1 VFVDTATLY
10 PISQADLVLR
20 LAELGMFELVWS
32 DHLLAEVERVLVDY
46 KGLPVDRAR
55 YFCDCIREAFPS
67 GRVPSERYLPL
78 VGSRTGPDS
87 DDHVHSAAAVARG
100 ATVVLS
106 ADKRGYPPRDTAPA
120 RRRHPDA
127 YLDMCFLLHSKSVEE
142 ASARAAALFRPTDR
156 RPFTKPADAFTRRSN
171 HEVGTIGDV
180 YERRGLGDLP
190 ARRTERHGRCAR
202 CRRLGQAVV

>member
-1 VFVDTATLY
+1 MFVDTATLY
-10 PISQADLVLR
+10 PISLADLVLR

-32 DHLLAEVERVLVDY
+32 DHLLAEVERVLVDC

-87 DDHVHSAAAVARG
+87 DDHVHSAAAVAGG

-106 ADKRGYPPRDTAPA
+106 ADRRGDPPRDTAPA

-127 YLDMCFLLHSKSVEE
+127 YLTQLLKWYPDDVIRVVDEMGSSL
-142 ASARAAALFRPTDR
+142 RAPLS
-156 RPFTKPADAFTRRSN
+156 RS
-171 HEVGTIGDV
+171 EV
-180 YERRGLGDLP
+180 L
-190 ARRTERHGRCAR
+190 
-202 CRRLGQAVV
+202 RRLDKAGLLRFATTAAEIGRSATTESHDT